1 MKIVVINLERAVE
14 RRNRVTAALDELG
27 LAFEL
32 FRAVDGRHLAPDQ
45 EAFIDY
51 DALDR
56 QGWPMRAGAL
66 GNWISHRT
74 ILADMIENGP
84 EAMAILEDDIEPA
97 PELPAVLDALER
109 STGTFG
115 IVFLNRGRA
124 VRRFIPH
131 RRLDTGHRLGWLRWS
146 HFGTQGYVITRPA
159 ARRFLETFPRV
170 RMNIDRSL
178 AAYWRTGLATYCI
191 RPPVVRHLL
200 SDDGNDSMIQATRA
214 VGPTDALFRMRRRW
228 FFFRE
233 GLAKR
238 AALTRLAV
246 NAHGPVRGL
255 GILLGPGGSTS

>member
-1 MKIVVINLERAVE
+1 MKVVVINLEHAAE
-14 RRNRVTAALDELG
+14 RRDRVSTALDALG

-32 FRAVDGRHLAPDQ
+32 FPAVDGRRLMPEQ
-45 EAFIDY
+45 EALIDY

-56 QGWPMRAGAL
+56 QGWPMRAGAF
-66 GNWISHRT
+66 GNWLSHRT
-74 ILADMIENGP
+74 ILADMIDNGP
-84 EAMAILEDDIEPA
+84 EVMAVLEDDIEPA

-109 STGTFG
+109 SAGSFD

-146 HFGTQGYVITRPA
+146 HFGTQGYAITRPA

-170 RMNIDRSL
+170 RLNIDRSL
-178 AAYWRTGLATYCI
+178 AAYWRTGLATYCV

-200 SDDGNDSMIQATRA
+200 SDDGNDSMIQATHT
-214 VGPTDALFRMRRRW
+214 VGPTDPLFRLRRRW

-238 AALTRLAV
+238 VALTRLAV
-246 NAHGPVRGL
+246 GAHGPAKGL
-255 GILLGPGGSTS
+255 NMLLGPGATDA